1 MTLNL
6 EGLLKSALWATSS
19 QRVELRAR
27 LDGLLRRMRGCP
39 AAWELAIRMTAT
51 RLGRCGSWLRRRS
64 ADASQW
70 IAPRMRGCLAA
81 WGPAVRATGTRL
93 AQSASVIRLGSA
105 EVPQWMAD
113 LVGRITRLTKTR
125 RDLPS
130 AGHLWWALKL
140 WVDRLGSAG
149 VVGLGLCA
157 FAAMAYL
164 SAVLTLQDEQAQLLE
179 ELEASRA
186 GATRTAASPIKA
198 PRTPGEQLSDFYALF
213 PPVKAVPETLRT
225 INQLAEKERLV
236 LRAGDYHITDDRTGR
251 LVRYE
256 VTFPIEGP
264 YPNVRRFLRTVLAE
278 VHSAALDKIDV
289 EKHATDDATAKT
301 TVSLT
306 LFARRD
312 S

>member
-6 EGLLKSALWATSS
+6 EGLLKSAVWATSS
-19 QRVELRAR
+19 QRVALRAR
-27 LDGLLRRMRGCP
+27 LNRLLLQMRRRP
-39 AAWELAIRMTAT
+39 AAWEPAVRATVTRLEPLVSAIR
-51 RLGRCGSWLRRRS
+51 LRS
-64 ADASQW
+64 AEAPQR
-70 IAPRMRGCLAA
+70 IAHQMRGCLAA
-81 WGPAVRATGTRL
+81 WEPAVRATRTRL
-93 AQSASVIRLGSA
+93 EQSASAIRLGSA
-105 EVPQWMAD
+105 EAPQWIAD

-157 FAAMAYL
+157 FAAMLYL

-179 ELEASRA
+179 ELDASRA
-186 GATRTAASPIKA
+186 RAKRVAASPIEA

-213 PPVKAVPETLRT
+213 PSVKAVPETLRK
-225 INQLAEKERLV
+225 INQLAEKQQLV
-236 LRAGDYHITDDRTGR
+236 LRAGDYHVTDDRTGR

-289 EKHATDDATAKT
+289 EKHATDDAQAKT